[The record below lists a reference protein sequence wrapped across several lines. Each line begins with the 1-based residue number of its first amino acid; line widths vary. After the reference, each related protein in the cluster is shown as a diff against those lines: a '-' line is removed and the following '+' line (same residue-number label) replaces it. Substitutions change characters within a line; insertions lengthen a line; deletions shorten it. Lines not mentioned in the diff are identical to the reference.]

1 MPKTIVRHE
10 EEHLYSAPPETEA
23 GRALSAALL
32 RLRRA
37 QHAQENRALRSS
49 GLSNLDLRALRYLV
63 QAGRDERFLSPKDL
77 GFVLGT
83 SSANMTNIVDRLVAK
98 GYVERV
104 SHPTDRRAHHL
115 MPTEAAV
122 RHVDTALGEHH
133 STLVAEINKL
143 GDEVAATTA
152 LTIARIA
159 DALDALP
166 EAP

>member
-1 MPKTIVRHE
+1 
-10 EEHLYSAPPETEA
+10 
-23 GRALSAALL
+23 
-32 RLRRA
+32 
-37 QHAQENRALRSS
+37 
-49 GLSNLDLRALRYLV
+49 
-63 QAGRDERFLSPKDL
+63 
-77 GFVLGT
+77 
-83 SSANMTNIVDRLVAK
+83 
-98 GYVERV
+98 
-104 SHPTDRRAHHL
+104 

-122 RHVDTALGEHH
+122 RHLDTALGEHH

>member
-1 MPKTIVRHE
+1 VPKTIVRHE
-10 EEHLYSAPPETEA
+10 EEHLYSTPPKTEA

-37 QHAQENRALRSS
+37 QHVQEIRALRSS

-83 SSANMTNIVDRLVAK
+83 SSANMTNIIDRLVAK
-98 GYVERV
+98 GYVERM

-122 RHVDTALGEHH
+122 RHVETALGEHH

-143 GDEVAATTA
+143 GDEQAATTA
-152 LTIARIA
+152 LALSRIA
-159 DALDALP
+159 DALDAL
-166 EAP
+166 ADN